1 MMNSIDDTIAAVATP
16 AGVGGVAIIRISGE
30 ASKEILKRVFSHKG
44 EYEHAKMYFGKIKD
58 GGGILDEG
66 YAVFFESPKSYTGE
80 DTAELHVHGSYIGTL
95 KILDLLLRSGA
106 RQAEPG
112 EFSKRAFINGKIDL
126 TKAQAISDYISAAGE
141 QCLKQSAAQM
151 RGSLKEQIDM
161 IIFNLTDIIAREEA
175 TIEYPDEDTED
186 WGSGA
191 DFKEIYALA
200 DNVKKLSETYKTG
213 VFIKDGVKVAI
224 IGKPNV
230 GKSSI
235 LNALCG
241 KRRAIVS
248 GIEGTT
254 RDVVSEKISIG
265 GIIFELNDTAGIRD
279 TADKIENIGVELSR
293 EAAADA
299 DLALLTL
306 DCTRKLDE
314 FDLNALRAIKN
325 SKTDYYIVL
334 NKTDC
339 SERVLEKEDIEEIDG
354 GRIIEMSAF
363 SEEHIGNLKDELK
376 NYAEKDYNA
385 DGTIVINLRQAQLL
399 KDAAEFLINAGRS
412 AEFGME
418 ADLILTDL
426 KDALF
431 ALGEITGDS
440 VSEDV
445 VNRVFEKF
453 CLGK

>member
-1 MMNSIDDTIAAVATP
+1 MNSINDTIAAVATP
-16 AGVGGVAIIRISGE
+16 AGTGGVAIIRISGVN
-30 ASKEILKRVFSHKG
+30 SMEILKRVFSHKG

-58 GGGILDEG
+58 ESEILDEG

-95 KILDLLLRSGA
+95 KILDLLLQSGA

-126 TKAQAISDYISAAGE
+126 TKAQAISDYISAGGE

-151 RGSLKEQIDM
+151 RGSLKELLDT
-161 IIFNLTDIIAREEA
+161 IISNLTDIIAREEA
-175 TIEYPDEDTED
+175 SIEYPDEDADD
-186 WGSGA
+186 WGSGVGCE
-191 DFKEIYALA
+191 EIYELA
-200 DNVKKLSETYKTG
+200 GDIKKLSETYKTG
-213 VFIKDGVKVAI
+213 IFIKDGVKVAI

-241 KRRAIVS
+241 RRRAIVS
-248 GIEGTT
+248 DTAGTT
-254 RDVVSEKISIG
+254 RDIVSEKISIN
-265 GIIFELNDTAGIRD
+265 GIIFELDDTAGIRD
-279 TADKIENIGVELSR
+279 TDDKIENMGVELSR
-293 EAAADA
+293 QAAEDA
-299 DLALLTL
+299 DLALLTF

-325 SKTDYYIVL
+325 SKTDYYIIL
-334 NKTDC
+334 NKIDC
-339 SERVLEKEDIEEIDG
+339 SERSLQKDDIKEIDG
-354 GRIIEMSAF
+354 GHIIEMSAF
-363 SEEHIGNLKDELK
+363 SEERIQNLKDELK
-376 NYAEKDYNA
+376 IYAEKNYNG

-399 KDAAEFLINAGRS
+399 EDAAEFLLNAGR
-412 AEFGME
+412 AAKLGME
-418 ADLILTDL
+418 PDLILTDL

-431 ALGEITGDS
+431 ALGEITGDA

-445 VNRVFEKF
+445 INRVFEKF